1 MVIQAKE
8 KEDFDAKLSKALE
21 GNILTLNKL
30 ANKDTIDEL
39 DQRSKKITQIVEFQS
54 NETLLLDTEIKDQS
68 EILLL
73 NNEILEKDKEI
84 NEKEIQNILVASEN
98 QDKID
103 GLDSYICNC

>member
-1 MVIQAKE
+1 M
-8 KEDFDAKLSKALE
+8 
-21 GNILTLNKL
+21 
-30 ANKDTIDEL
+30 
-39 DQRSKKITQIVEFQS
+39 EFQS

-103 GLDSYICNC
+103 GLDSYICIAKVSKLNGLKIIEKRRKKLFKYSGKNRAA